1 LEEPGAQELNAFDR
15 ISEVVGR
22 LTAWLTVFMVLMTGI
37 VVVMRYAFDAGFIWM
52 QESVVWMHAA
62 VFMLGAAYTLRHEE
76 HVRVDIFYRG
86 MGARRQAIVDL
97 LGVVLF
103 LLPVCGFLAYSSYD
117 FAAAAWSMREI
128 TREPGGLP
136 YPAIPLLKSLVMVM
150 PVTLVLQGVSMILRS
165 LLILRR
171 G

>member
-1 LEEPGAQELNAFDR
+1 MEEVGAQELNAFDR
-15 ISEVVGR
+15 ISELLGR
-22 LTAWLTVFMVLMTGI
+22 LTAWLTVIMVLMTGI

-76 HVRVDIFYRG
+76 HVRVDIFYRN
-86 MGARRQAIVDL
+86 MTPRRRAVIDL
-97 LGVVLF
+97 LGVIFF
-103 LLPVCGFLAYSSYD
+103 LLPVCGFLAYSAFD

-136 YPAIPLLKSLVMVM
+136 YPAIPLLKSVVMVM
-150 PVTLVLQGVSMILRS
+150 PVTVALQGVSMILRS

-171 G
+171 S